1 MSYTYSYISDA
12 LSSGLLFGVFS
23 GVPTTLIGIA
33 TYVLSA
39 LGLYTIAKRRGL
51 NHPWLAWIPVAS
63 AWIVGSLSD
72 QYRYV
77 VNGENKS
84 KRKVLLTLNI
94 ITTVLSLVMV
104 ACGIGM
110 VAQALIGAAGGIDEE
125 AMVQA
130 VIGPLV
136 GVLGLCLPLAG
147 VAIAYAVIYYMAL
160 YHGLLVDASRSADQ
174 CLRHHSDSARDH
186 HQAQH
191 CGNDVQ
197 RQQNLPLGL
206 ILPVDHIAVLIG
218 KRTHDPR
225 AGHRNPGQP
234 RVVQPPALGNG
245 IKTQGA

>member
-12 LSSGLLFGVFS
+12 LSNGLLSGIFS

-136 GVLGLCLPLAG
+136 GVLGLCLPLVG
-147 VAIAYAVIYYMAL
+147 VAIAYAVVYYMAL
-160 YHGLLVDASRSADQ
+160 YDIFKSLDPNNCVLFLVLSPPDVPSRSVYPRNRTGAIT
-174 CLRHHSDSARDH
+174 ARTR
-186 HQAQH
+186 AIRISCNKTKILLFFGKAGFFYGVGGIFKCPLCAGKCFW
-191 CGNDVQ
+191 CGTIFF
-197 RQQNLPLGL
+197 LP
-206 ILPVDHIAVLIG
+206 
-218 KRTHDPR
+218 
-225 AGHRNPGQP
+225 AG
-234 RVVQPPALGNG
+234 
-245 IKTQGA
+245 

>member
-136 GVLGLCLPLAG
+136 GVRRSSSSSSQKNTARLGSLPPWPDVRFRTGDARPRK
-147 VAIAYAVIYYMAL
+147 
-160 YHGLLVDASRSADQ
+160 GLR
-174 CLRHHSDSARDH
+174 
-186 HQAQH
+186 
-191 CGNDVQ
+191 
-197 RQQNLPLGL
+197 
-206 ILPVDHIAVLIG
+206 
-218 KRTHDPR
+218 
-225 AGHRNPGQP
+225 
-234 RVVQPPALGNG
+234 
-245 IKTQGA
+245 

>member
-1 MSYTYSYISDA
+1 MSYTYPYISDA
-12 LSSGLLFGVFS
+12 MANGLLSGIFS

-104 ACGIGM
+104 TACNRK
-110 VAQALIGAAGGIDEE
+110 
-125 AMVQA
+125 
-130 VIGPLV
+130 
-136 GVLGLCLPLAG
+136 
-147 VAIAYAVIYYMAL
+147 
-160 YHGLLVDASRSADQ
+160 SR
-174 CLRHHSDSARDH
+174 RR
-186 HQAQH
+186 
-191 CGNDVQ
+191 
-197 RQQNLPLGL
+197 R
-206 ILPVDHIAVLIG
+206 
-218 KRTHDPR
+218 
-225 AGHRNPGQP
+225 
-234 RVVQPPALGNG
+234 
-245 IKTQGA
+245 

>member
-12 LSSGLLFGVFS
+12 LSNGLLSGIFS

-39 LGLYTIAKRRGL
+39 LGLY
-51 NHPWLAWIPVAS
+51 PWLAWIPVAS

-130 VIGPLV
+130 VIS
-136 GVLGLCLPLAG
+136 VLGLCLPLVG

-160 YHGLLVDASRSADQ
+160 YDIFRSLDPNNCVLFLVLSIVFSVTEPFFLFFNRNKDGGMPPRRPEPVCMPPEPDWCDNSQDT
-174 CLRHHSDSARDH
+174 
-186 HQAQH
+186 
-191 CGNDVQ
+191 GNTDF
-197 RQQNLPLGL
+197 L
-206 ILPVDHIAVLIG
+206 
-218 KRTHDPR
+218 
-225 AGHRNPGQP
+225 
-234 RVVQPPALGNG
+234 
-245 IKTQGA
+245 

>member
-1 MSYTYSYISDA
+1 MSYTYPYISDA
-12 LSSGLLFGVFS
+12 MANGLLSGIFS

-110 VAQALIGAAGGIDEE
+110 VAQALIGAAGGIDP
-125 AMVQA
+125 AA
-130 VIGPLV
+130 GCGPVGSGPAGHGRHPDHTAYPGLV
-136 GVLGLCLPLAG
+136 P
-147 VAIAYAVIYYMAL
+147 
-160 YHGLLVDASRSADQ
+160 DAHH
-174 CLRHHSDSARDH
+174 RH
-186 HQAQH
+186 
-191 CGNDVQ
+191 Q
-197 RQQNLPLGL
+197 RPQRGRGQNC
-206 ILPVDHIAVLIG
+206 
-218 KRTHDPR
+218 R
-225 AGHRNPGQP
+225 AGFRC
-234 RVVQPPALGNG
+234 
-245 IKTQGA
+245 